1 MDDSKEQL
9 AEQVLVLRCQSGDE
23 FAFTR
28 MMRVYDS
35 RLRYYVRRLMAS
47 RAEADDL
54 MQEIWLAVWRQVPT
68 LRQPEAFRT
77 WLYRIAR
84 NMALKTI
91 RYQTDVQTL
100 DGNDIADESHVF
112 TAEDAEV
119 VHAALDKLPVFHRD
133 VLVLKFIE
141 NMTYEEIADTVGC
154 AVGTVRSR
162 MHYAKKAL
170 RVEMEK
176 MP

>member
-54 MQEIWLAVWRQVPT
+54 MQEIWLAVWR
-68 LRQPEAFRT
+68 
-77 WLYRIAR
+77 
-84 NMALKTI
+84 
-91 RYQTDVQTL
+91 
-100 DGNDIADESHVF
+100 
-112 TAEDAEV
+112 
-119 VHAALDKLPVFHRD
+119 HAADAVSSAILDWTRIQAHCQS
-133 VLVLKFIE
+133 LVSMSHAL
-141 NMTYEEIADTVGC
+141 ADTLC
-154 AVGTVRSR
+154 DQSSR
-162 MHYAKKAL
+162 NWSYS
-170 RVEMEK
+170 R
-176 MP
+176 